1 MASINA
7 AYRVLSDPRQRAAYD
22 ARRYMVRAPYHVR
35 TVHVQTAVHPPPA
48 EPSPIQRRA
57 DRIVA
62 LVGVVLLVSIGFF
75 AVKIIPAMERGASTH
90 AVGSDISER
99 LETNNE
105 LKTFPSAVLVP
116 PVSLQPFSGLPIL
129 RVDANSRGIARYAVY
144 YGDLSTGGA
153 AISGLI
159 GREAFDNATPRLP
172 DCAPDAAYCVGPV
185 PGQTTGPPGL
195 ELFRSTDFVDGSP
208 AVITHRVCCNGVFW
222 SMSWYEPETNMS
234 YTLDLSRSVAQRY
247 GNDAIAQDAEAARAV
262 AALAAQL
269 VRLS

>member
-22 ARRYMVRAPYHVR
+22 ARRYMVRAPHHIR
-35 TVHVQTAVHPPPA
+35 TVHVQTAVYAPPA

-90 AVGSDISER
+90 LVGSDVSDR

-116 PVSLQPFSGLPIL
+116 PTSLAPFSGLPIL

-195 ELFRSTDFVDGSP
+195 ELFRSTDFVDGAP
-208 AVITHRVCCNGVFW
+208 ALITHRVCCNGVFW
-222 SMSWYEPETNMS
+222 SMSWYEAGPNMS
-234 YTLDLSRSVAQRY
+234 YTLDLSRNVAQRY
-247 GNDAIAQDAEAARAV
+247 GTATADGDINAARTV
-262 AALAAQL
+262 ATIASRL
-269 VRLS
+269 VRLT